1 MALTRLGLN
10 QSINLASNVTGTLAT
25 GNGGTGATS
34 FSPGKVLQVQHSS
47 VASVLTSTTTT
58 FASVISVDITPS
70 NSSNKIYLTGQLGE
84 IDYCDGRL
92 AIRFY
97 KGGSWIGSSNV
108 ARVNAEVGRG
118 LSNTGEET
126 HRGNMTGFYMDTAG
140 GTSAIT
146 YALYFART
154 QGSGT
159 VRCGNGS
166 PNLITAMEIAV

>member
-1 MALTRLGLN
+1 MALTT
-10 QSINLASNVTGTLAT
+10 IKNLDLTSSVTGTLPTA
-25 GNGGTGATS
+25 NGGTGATS
-34 FSPGKVLQVQHSS
+34 FAPGKILQVQHSS

-97 KGGSWIGSSNV
+97 KAGSWIGSSSV

-118 LSNTGEET
+118 LSSTGEET

-166 PNLITAMEIAV
+166 PNLITAMEIEA

>member
-1 MALTRLGLN
+1 MPFTLIDASKLGGSTLPS
-10 QSINLASNVTGTLAT
+10 SITSASGLSTG
-25 GNGGTGATS
+25 
-34 FSPGKVLQVQHSS
+34 KILQVQHSS
-47 VASVLTSTTTT
+47 VASVLTSTTTS

-97 KGGSWIGSSNV
+97 KAGSWIGSSNV

-140 GTSAIT
+140 GSSAIT

-166 PNLITAMEIAV
+166 PNLITAMEIEA